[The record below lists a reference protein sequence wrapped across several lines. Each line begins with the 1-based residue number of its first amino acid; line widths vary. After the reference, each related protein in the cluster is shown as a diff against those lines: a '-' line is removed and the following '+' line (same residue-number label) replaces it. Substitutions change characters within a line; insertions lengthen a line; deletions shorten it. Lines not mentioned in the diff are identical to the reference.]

1 MTNFFVQVEG
11 MTCNH
16 CVNAVVKE
24 VSLLDDVADVSVS
37 LEPEGTSAVSFT
49 APQVPSAESLRAAI
63 DEAGYEM
70 VGEVQTA

>member
-1 MTNFFVQVEG
+1 MTNYTVQVEG
-11 MTCNH
+11 MTCSH

-24 VSLLDDVADVSVS
+24 VSLLDNVAGVSVA
-37 LEPEGTSAVSFT
+37 LEPKGTSAVSFT
-49 APQVPSAESLRAAI
+49 APQAPSAESLWAAI

>member
-1 MTNFFVQVEG
+1 VTNYTVQVEG
-11 MTCNH
+11 MTCSH

-24 VSLLDDVADVSVS
+24 VSLLDNVAGVSVA

-49 APQVPSAESLRAAI
+49 APQAPSAESLRAAI

>member
-1 MTNFFVQVEG
+1 VTNYTVQVEG
-11 MTCNH
+11 MTCTH

-24 VSLLDDVADVSVS
+24 VSLLDNVAGVSVA

-49 APQVPSAESLRAAI
+49 APQAPSAESLRAAI

>member
-1 MTNFFVQVEG
+1 
-11 MTCNH
+11 
-16 CVNAVVKE
+16 VKE
-24 VSLLDDVADVSVS
+24 VCLLDDVADVSVS

-49 APQVPSAESLRAAI
+49 APQVPSAESLKAAI

>member
-1 MTNFFVQVEG
+1 MKNYTVQVEG
-11 MTCNH
+11 MTCSH

-24 VSLLDDVADVSVS
+24 ISLLDNVADVSVS

-49 APQVPSAESLRAAI
+49 APQAPSAESLRAAI